1 MAEEEVK
8 EAEAVKVEVQPFWV
22 RGEKKLFFQTA
33 DTAPGA
39 FITDMSHVS
48 DKGTMPLKAKD
59 FNPRW
64 RGLGW
69 EAKRSSNLLLS
80 DFE

>member
-1 MAEEEVK
+1 MGWSAMAEEEVK

-39 FITDMSHVS
+39 F
-48 DKGTMPLKAKD
+48 
-59 FNPRW
+59 
-64 RGLGW
+64 
-69 EAKRSSNLLLS
+69 
-80 DFE
+80 